1 MQVGHL
7 ALNYSHTMRRLLTLL
22 FLMMLSPSALSAPD
36 SVYVL
41 RLEGAVSPGS
51 ADYLLRGLERAASDK
66 AMLVVIE
73 MDTPGGLD
81 TAMRAIIKQILAS
94 PAPVA
99 AFVYPKG
106 ARAASAGTYIL
117 YASHIAAMS
126 PATNLGAATPVPIGI
141 GGSAPDESPE
151 KDGKKK
157 EDGQVKE
164 TEKPPKDAMT
174 AKQVHD
180 ASAYIRSLAQ
190 LRGRNVEWAERA
202 VREAVS
208 LTAQEALKIKV
219 IDLVADDTPS
229 LLKLLDGRTIKLDSG
244 TVTLATA
251 KAEIQHLEPDWK
263 SRLLAV
269 IADPSIAYILM
280 LIGIYGLFFEF
291 SNPGFVLPGVLGA
304 ICLLL
309 ALFAFQLLPVNYAG
323 LGLILLGVAFMV
335 AEAFFPSFGALGLGG
350 IAAFVLG
357 SLLLIDTDIPGY
369 GIPWMIIVP
378 VAATSALFLIFVV
391 GMTLKS
397 RRRPVVSGREELI
410 GSAGEVLEYLET
422 AGWARVHGETWK
434 IVSPT
439 PLRRGQRIRVR
450 KVEGLTLHVEPEE

>member
-1 MQVGHL
+1 MQAGHL
-7 ALNYSHTMRRLLTLL
+7 ALNYSYAMRRLITLL
-22 FLMMLSPSALSAPD
+22 FLMMLSPLALSASN

-66 AMLVVIE
+66 AMLAVIE

-94 PAPVA
+94 PVPVA
-99 AFVYPKG
+99 TFVYPKG

-117 YASHIAAMS
+117 YASHIAAMA

-141 GGSAPDESPE
+141 GGGAPDESPE
-151 KDGKKK
+151 ENKEKKGDGKAK
-157 EDGQVKE
+157 EKE
-164 TEKPPKDAMT
+164 QPPKDAMT

-208 LTAQEALKIKV
+208 LTAEEALKIKV

-229 LLKLLDGRTIKLDSG
+229 LVKLLDGKTIRLDGG
-244 TVTLATA
+244 TVTLAAA
-251 KAEIQHLEPDWK
+251 KAEIEHLEPDWK

-323 LGLILLGVAFMV
+323 LGLILLGIAFMV

-357 SLLLIDTDIPGY
+357 SLLLIDTDTPGF

-397 RRRPVVSGREELI
+397 RRRPVVSGREELV

-434 IVSPT
+434 IVSPA

-450 KVEGLTLHVEPEE
+450 KVEGLTLHVEPEK